1 MLRSR
6 LDRFGGP
13 STMVTFDGLF
23 LHSKTLRDR
32 KGFYATWVLEYT
44 KNGSLK
50 SVVLDIENDW
60 VLCLGE

>member
-23 LHSKTLRDR
+23 SPQQDPTRSQ
-32 KGFYATWVLEYT
+32 GF
-44 KNGSLK
+44 
-50 SVVLDIENDW
+50 
-60 VLCLGE
+60 LCDVGA